1 MLTIEHFYVLLALF
15 LFFAG
20 GCNLREGRYAHA
32 AFWSLLGVLFATG
45 KIVLAASKAGNALPS
60 QLAGTAVIAL
70 ALLATR
76 MRRQHIA
83 EAPEA
88 QRLAS
93 ALRLGHR
100 LFVPALL
107 IPAITVLIVLFG
119 KYVVIFGTP
128 LFGEGSITL
137 IGLAL
142 ACVLSAL
149 AAVVVTRERTTL
161 PGSVLPG
168 SMLPDSVRPGSVLA
182 GSVRAASE
190 GRRLLDTMGWAALLP
205 LVLATLGSVFAASGV
220 GDAVASIVSAVIP
233 ADSRLACVLAYGLGM
248 VLFTMIMGNAFA
260 AFPVMTAGIGLPLLI
275 QQHGAEPAIL
285 GALGMLTG
293 YCGTLMTP
301 MAANFN
307 LVPAALLELDDPNA
321 VIRVQIAT
329 AVPLLLVNLL
339 LMYWLAFR

>member
-1 MLTIEHFYVLLALF
+1 MLSIEHFYWLLAAF
-15 LFFAG
+15 LLYAG
-20 GCNLREGRYAHA
+20 WRNLRERRYAHA
-32 AFWSLLGVLFATG
+32 AFWSLIALLFAAGDT
-45 KIVLAASKAGNALPS
+45 ILTASKAGDALPS
-60 QLAGTAVIAL
+60 QVAGAGVIAL

-76 MRRQHIA
+76 MRREHIA

-88 QRLAS
+88 EREAS
-93 ALRLGHR
+93 AARLGHR

-107 IPAITVLIVLFG
+107 IPLITVAVVLAG
-119 KYVVIFGTP
+119 EHLALGATP
-128 LFGEGSITL
+128 LFGQGSLTL

-142 ACVLSAL
+142 ACAVSAV
-149 AAVVVTRERTTL
+149 AAIAVT
-161 PGSVLPG
+161 GQ
-168 SMLPDSVRPGSVLA
+168 RP
-182 GSVRAASE
+182 RQAADE

-205 LVLATLGSVFAASGV
+205 LVLATLGGVFAASGV
-220 GDAVASIVSAVIP
+220 GEAVASIVSAVIP

-248 VLFTMIMGNAFA
+248 VLFTVIMGNAFA

-285 GALGMLTG
+285 GSIGMLTG

-321 VIRVQIAT
+321 VIRAQIPT
-329 AVPLLLVNLL
+329 AIPLLLVNLA

>member
-1 MLTIEHFYVLLALF
+1 MLSIEHFYIVLALF

-20 GCNLREGRYAHA
+20 GSNLRERRYAHA

-45 KIVLAASKAGNALPS
+45 KLVLTASKAGNPLPS
-60 QLAGTAVIAL
+60 QLAGAAVIVL
-70 ALLATR
+70 SLLATR
-76 MRRQHIA
+76 MRREHIA
-83 EAPEA
+83 EAPED
-88 QRLAS
+88 QRQAS

-119 KYVVIFGTP
+119 KHIVIFGTP

-149 AAVVVTRERTTL
+149 AAVVVTRER
-161 PGSVLPG
+161 PI
-168 SMLPDSVRPGSVLA
+168 
-182 GSVRAASE
+182 RAASE

-205 LVLATLGSVFAASGV
+205 LVLATLGGVFAASGV

-233 ADSRLACVLAYGLGM
+233 ADSRVACVLAYGLGM
-248 VLFTMIMGNAFA
+248 VVFTMIMGNAFA

-329 AVPLLLVNLL
+329 AVPLLAVNLL
-339 LMYWLAFR
+339 LMYWLAFK

>member
-1 MLTIEHFYVLLALF
+1 LLA
-15 LFFAG
+15 
-20 GCNLREGRYAHA
+20 
-32 AFWSLLGVLFATG
+32 VLFGGGGA
-45 KIVLAASKAGNALPS
+45 VLAASKAGDPLPA
-60 QLAGTAVIAL
+60 QLAGAGVIAL

-76 MRRQHIA
+76 MRREHLA

-88 QRLAS
+88 QRRAS
-93 ALRLGHR
+93 AQRLGHW

-107 IPAITVLIVLFG
+107 IPLVTVLVVLFG
-119 KYVVIFGTP
+119 ENIRFGANP

-137 IGLAL
+137 MGLAL
-142 ACVLSAL
+142 ASVLSA
-149 AAVVVTRERTTL
+149 VVAIAVTRQ
-161 PGSVLPG
+161 PPIH
-168 SMLPDSVRPGSVLA
+168 
-182 GSVRAASE
+182 AASE

-205 LVLATLGSVFAASGV
+205 LVLATLGGVFAASGV
-220 GDAVASIVSAVIP
+220 GEAVASLVSAVIP
-233 ADSRLACVLAYGLGM
+233 SDNRLACVLAYGLGM
-248 VLFTMIMGNAFA
+248 VLFTVIMGNAFA

-275 QQHGAEPAIL
+275 QQHGADPAIL

-321 VIRVQIAT
+321 VIRAQLPT
-329 AVPLLLVNLL
+329 AIPLLLVNLI

>member
-1 MLTIEHFYVLLALF
+1 MLSIEHFYILLALF

-20 GCNLREGRYAHA
+20 GCNLREGRHAHA

-45 KIVLAASKAGNALPS
+45 KLVLAASKAGNALPS
-60 QLAGTAVIAL
+60 QLAGAAVITL

-76 MRRQHIA
+76 MRREHIA

-88 QRLAS
+88 ERKAS

-119 KYVVIFGTP
+119 KYVVVFGTP

-149 AAVVVTRERTTL
+149 AAIVVTRER
-161 PGSVLPG
+161 PI
-168 SMLPDSVRPGSVLA
+168 
-182 GSVRAASE
+182 RAASE

-205 LVLATLGSVFAASGV
+205 LVLATLGGVFAASGV
-220 GDAVASIVSAVIP
+220 GEAVASIVSALIP

-275 QQHGAEPAIL
+275 QQHGAAPAIL

-293 YCGTLMTP
+293 YCGTLLTP

-321 VIRVQIAT
+321 VIRAQVAT
-329 AVPLLLVNLL
+329 AVPLMVVNLV
-339 LMYWLAFR
+339 LMYWLAFK